1 MAPNHDI
8 TPISCSESFGSIA
21 IGAASPAETSAIPSS
36 EISDPGIGGKAA
48 GKIRVGLMV
57 EESEPDLSESDS
69 LEGATLPDMAP
80 PAWISAKS
88 LKSLRTRRTS
98 SSLAFMMYEMRTPP
112 CSGRTTCDFR
122 AVSTLNNSNAGYKLQ
137 SRSSPRIKISIRNAG
152 PKHKAQTTVYFFCPA
167 RRNQSCGGPS
177 PH

>member
-21 IGAASPAETSAIPSS
+21 IGAASPAETSAVPSS

-69 LEGATLPDMAP
+69 LEGATLPDMPP

-122 AVSTLNNSNAGYKLQ
+122 AAST
-137 SRSSPRIKISIRNAG
+137 
-152 PKHKAQTTVYFFCPA
+152 QTTRMQATSCNLVPRQESMVYFFCPA